1 MLIRHKLYSLS
12 ALSVGALLI
21 LMLGVWWSWTELN
34 RLDAAKELAYELH
47 QHLLHTR
54 LDQQAFL
61 MQLDETH
68 PKQLRQEAAQF
79 DEHLAEL
86 RDIIA
91 GTGKGLDAS
100 DLDALKDAFA
110 GYLKIFEQLVGEYR
124 TIGFDPESGLYGSL
138 REAVHQAEK
147 SVDARQRDDLLAGIL
162 QLRRHEKD
170 FMLRSNTKYVD
181 KFEKDY
187 RNLIDLAGNDQE
199 LISTL
204 TGYRQDFLALV
215 EAQERVGLAPDQG
228 IRAELAARMQKT
240 SSLLDGLADH
250 LEKTLKEEGSA
261 IVWRLLA
268 LSLLVTLGVA
278 SLTWWIVRSLD
289 RGLGRA
295 IGVINDIAEHHDL
308 TLKLGL
314 EGKDELAQ
322 MGRGFDS
329 MLASMRQVIQQCR
342 DAVDHL
348 TQITAELSAN
358 ADETSEGGR
367 QQLAEADQLA
377 TAITEMGATIEE
389 IARNTEMAAERTR
402 RTSENTQQ
410 SHHQVEETIR
420 RIQLLSQRLE
430 ESNAAASKLAQSAT
444 TIGSVLDVIRGIAEQ
459 TNLLALNAAIEAAR
473 AGEQGRGFAVVAGE
487 VRTLAMRTQTAT
499 EEIAGIIAN
508 LNQTTDNIVQLIDHC
523 HTEGQESA
531 TQAAQAGTFLA
542 EIATDVSSVL
552 DMSTQI
558 AAAIEEQSHVASEV
572 NRNVVAI
579 RDVAERSAEAA
590 HTNAESANQVAS
602 QSEGL
607 AQVISR
613 FRV

>member
-21 LMLGVWWSWTELN
+21 LMLGVWWSWTEMN

-54 LDQQAFL
+54 LGQQAFL

-68 PKQLRQEAAQF
+68 PQQLRQEAAQF

-86 RDIIA
+86 REGIA
-91 GTGKGLDAS
+91 GKGLDAS
-100 DLDALKDAFA
+100 ELDALKDAFD
-110 GYLKIFEQLVGEYR
+110 GYLKVFEQLVGDYR

-138 REAVHQAEK
+138 REAVHRAER

-170 FMLRSNTKYVD
+170 FMLRSDTKYVD

-187 RNLIDLAGNDQE
+187 RKLIDLAGSDQE
-199 LISTL
+199 LASTL

-215 EAQERVGLAPDQG
+215 EAQVRVGLAPDQG
-228 IRAELAARMQKT
+228 IRAELAAGMQKT
-240 SSLLDGLADH
+240 SALLDGLADH
-250 LEKTLKEEGSA
+250 LDKTLKAEGSA

-278 SLTWWIVRSLD
+278 SLTWWIARSLD

-295 IGVINDIAEHHDL
+295 IGVISDIAEHRDL
-308 TLKLGL
+308 TLTLGL
-314 EGKDELAQ
+314 AGKDELAQ

-329 MLASMRQVIQQCR
+329 MLANMRQVIQQCQ

-348 TQITAELSAN
+348 TQITTELSAN
-358 ADETSEGGR
+358 ADETSAGGR

-410 SHHQVEETIR
+410 SHRQVEETIR
-420 RIQLLSQRLE
+420 RIQLLSQRLK
-430 ESNAAASKLAQSAT
+430 ESNAAAADLAQSAN

-508 LNQTTDNIVQLIDHC
+508 LNQSTDNIVQLIDHC

-531 TQAAQAGTFLA
+531 TQADQAGTFLA
-542 EIATDVSSVL
+542 EIAEDVSSVL
-552 DMSTQI
+552 DMNTQI

-590 HTNAESANQVAS
+590 HANAESANMVAS

-607 AQVISR
+607 SQVISR

>member
-21 LMLGVWWSWTELN
+21 LMVGVWWSWTELK
-34 RLDAAKELAYELH
+34 RLDTAKELAYELH

-61 MQLDETH
+61 MQPDESH
-68 PKQLRQEAAQF
+68 PQKLRQEATQF

-86 RDIIA
+86 RDGIA
-91 GTGKGLDAS
+91 GKGLDAS
-100 DLDALKDAFA
+100 ELDALKDAFD
-110 GYLKIFEQLVGEYR
+110 GYLKIFEQLVEEYR

-138 REAVHQAEK
+138 REAVHRAES

-187 RNLIDLAGNDQE
+187 GTLVDLAGNDQE

-215 EAQERVGLAPDQG
+215 EAQERVGLTPDQG
-228 IRAELAARMQKT
+228 IRAELAAGMQQA
-240 SSLLDGLADH
+240 SALLDGLADH
-250 LEKTLKEEGSA
+250 LQETLKAEGTA
-261 IVWRLLA
+261 IVWRLLV

-278 SLTWWIVRSLD
+278 ALTWWITRSLD
-289 RGLGRA
+289 HGLGRV
-295 IGVINDIAEHHDL
+295 IGVISDIAEHRDL

-329 MLASMRQVIQQCR
+329 MLASMRQVIRQCQ

-348 TQITAELSAN
+348 TQITTELSAN
-358 ADETSEGGR
+358 ADETSAGGR

-402 RTSENTQQ
+402 RTSENTRQ
-410 SHHQVEETIR
+410 SHRQVEETIG

-430 ESNAAASKLAQSAT
+430 ESNAAASELVQSAT

-508 LNQTTDNIVQLIDHC
+508 LNQTTNNIVQLIDHC

-531 TQAAQAGTFLA
+531 TQATQAGTFLA
-542 EIATDVSSVL
+542 EIAEDVSSVL
-552 DMSTQI
+552 DMNTQI

-590 HTNAESANQVAS
+590 HANAESANMVAS

-607 AQVISR
+607 SQVISR